1 MCVAL
6 RMAQS
11 ELREI
16 LVVANRT
23 IGGSK
28 LASHL
33 QSLIA
38 EDPKLRFY
46 VLVPAVQ
53 SMTSWTA
60 TGVPEMGTLPVDWVE
75 LDAELRRGA
84 QQRLDCLVEWLRA
97 EGVQADGE
105 IGSSAPLIA
114 MDSVLKQR
122 DCCEIVISSLPVGK
136 SRWIR
141 SDLSQR
147 ARRRFELP
155 TTTVVSDGDEALPNH
170 HEAAAQTPQQPTVD
184 VVRVVLV
191 GADERVREALTAVQT
206 PTEVSDI
213 DASSVADVLFVDF
226 DELGSKAWPSLER
239 AFATAKGNSAAVA
252 VLTSE
257 PNRLDWQR
265 AHDAGAWAYLSK
277 PMAQSELIWLLD
289 TVLHEYHTLGTIGDL
304 PR

>member
-1 MCVAL
+1 
-6 RMAQS
+6 MAQS
-11 ELREI
+11 EPREI

-33 QSLIA
+33 RSLI
-38 EDPKLRFY
+38 EDDPNLRFY

-84 QQRLDCLVEWLRA
+84 QQRLDGLVAWLREA
-97 EGVQADGE
+97 GVRADGE
-105 IGSSAPLIA
+105 IGSSSPLIA
-114 MDSVLKQR
+114 MDSVLKER
-122 DCCEIVISSLPVGK
+122 NCCEIVISSLPIGR

-155 TTTVVSDGDEALPNH
+155 TTTVVSDGDEALPTH
-170 HEAAAQTPQQPTVD
+170 TTASPAPEPASVAAVQ
-184 VVRVVLV
+184 VVLI
-191 GADERVREALTAVQT
+191 GADDRVRDALTAVNT
-206 PTEVSDI
+206 STSVSD
-213 DASSVADVLFVDF
+213 DANAADVIFVDF
-226 DELGSKAWPSLER
+226 DELGTHAWPQLDR
-239 AFATAKGNSAAVA
+239 AFAAAKSKGNQAAVA

-265 AHDAGAWAYLSK
+265 AHDCGAWAYLSK
-277 PMAQSELIWLLD
+277 PTAQSELIWLLD
-289 TVLHEYHTLGTIGDL
+289 TVLHEYRTLGTIGDV